1 MRALAWEFRNNPSLA
16 SADRQFLLGS
26 LLMIVPVLVQGATSV
41 DGVFPGFGKGEVWY
55 DWYNQSAIVSSS
67 GQKITIDAFPGY
79 ILGLLAATSLEGT
92 AKGNLYVDDGESIK
106 PNATLFVEFSLTQST
121 LYASARG
128 TYKDSNP
135 LANVTIMGVPSMV
148 SNVTLNGAALPSRWA
163 YNGTTRV
170 AVKSAGF

>member
-1 MRALAWEFRNNPSLA
+1 MNIRYLLLPYIYNLFEQAHSSGLTIMRALAWEFRNNPSLA

-79 ILGLLAATSLEGT
+79 ILVYIRGG
-92 AKGNLYVDDGESIK
+92 SI
-106 PNATLFVEFSLTQST
+106 
-121 LYASARG
+121 
-128 TYKDSNP
+128 
-135 LANVTIMGVPSMV
+135 
-148 SNVTLNGAALPSRWA
+148 LP
-163 YNGTTRV
+163 T
-170 AVKSAGF
+170 